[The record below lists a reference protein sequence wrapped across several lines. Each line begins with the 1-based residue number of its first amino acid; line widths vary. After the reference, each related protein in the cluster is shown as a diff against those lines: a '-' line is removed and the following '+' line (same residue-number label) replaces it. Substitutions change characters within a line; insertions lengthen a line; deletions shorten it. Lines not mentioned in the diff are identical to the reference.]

1 MGGYKNSLIH
11 FVGNYITHVS
21 HVLAP
26 TNVCV
31 VTIHEYIG
39 GVVVVKVRVECELIF
54 VGSRFQQHVRLL
66 LWSISL

>member
-1 MGGYKNSLIH
+1 M
-11 FVGNYITHVS
+11 S

-39 GVVVVKVRVECELIF
+39 GLVVVKVRVECKLIF

-66 LWSISL
+66 SLVMVFLIVE